1 MQVKMSKME
10 LHPERESA
18 GNFSCLTRSFIIV
31 KVAVLASTHTY
42 THAGIN
48 SHSHT
53 HTSFCHC
60 WTRVRTGK
68 WEKGGIWDASCCVWV
83 RNQRRT
89 TVLRSAQC
97 WTHTLL
103 SLFRLRMKPPLC
115 RSSTRAL
122 RADLTTAEVL
132 WRNTAPS
139 VRRTQS
145 GWPAVRGVVHP
156 RAQV

>member
-18 GNFSCLTRSFIIV
+18 GNFSCLTRSFIIA

-53 HTSFCHC
+53 HTSFCHF

-68 WEKGGIWDASCCVWV
+68 WEKGGIWDASCCVSLKHWV

-103 SLFRLRMKPPLC
+103 SLC
-115 RSSTRAL
+115 RSSTQAL
-122 RADLTTAEVL
+122 GADLTTAEPL

-139 VRRTQS
+139 VRKTQS

-156 RAQV
+156 RARV